1 MSPHYVGIT
10 PPPHL
15 VFWSDVGAAM
25 DPAVVLGHVGADAL
39 ELAAKEKVRCDKIY
53 SLNKLSSLAF
63 VWV

>member
-1 MSPHYVGIT
+1 MSPYNVRIT

-39 ELAAKEKVRCDKIY
+39 ELAAAEKVRCDKIY
-53 SLNKLSSLAF
+53 SLHK
-63 VWV
+63 

>member
-1 MSPHYVGIT
+1 MSPNNIGIT

-25 DPAVVLGHVGADAL
+25 DPAVVLGHVRADAL
-39 ELAAKEKVRCDKIY
+39 ELAAKKKKFGAMKFNRCI
-53 SLNKLSSLAF
+53 SSLAS